1 MLNWITAI
9 LLTPFLVM
17 IISFLTILAAITSTI
32 TSSFIFIRLAFLTV
46 EMISGLTIESTNWLL
61 SACLEYVHSYL
72 TQHQNVRRSTTVS
85 SRPTLKKQKLPPSS
99 LYLNSL
105 SHKPIVKSAYS
116 VSVPGTPDPESFHH
130 QMAI

>member
-1 MLNWITAI
+1 
-9 LLTPFLVM
+9 
-17 IISFLTILAAITSTI
+17 
-32 TSSFIFIRLAFLTV
+32 
-46 EMISGLTIESTNWLL
+46 MISGLTIESTNWLL

>member
-9 LLTPFLVM
+9 LLTPFLVT
-17 IISFLTILAAITSTI
+17 IISFLTILAVITSTI

-72 TQHQNVRRSTTVS
+72 TQHQKVRCPATAS
-85 SRPTLKKQKLPPSS
+85 SRPTLRKQKLPPSS